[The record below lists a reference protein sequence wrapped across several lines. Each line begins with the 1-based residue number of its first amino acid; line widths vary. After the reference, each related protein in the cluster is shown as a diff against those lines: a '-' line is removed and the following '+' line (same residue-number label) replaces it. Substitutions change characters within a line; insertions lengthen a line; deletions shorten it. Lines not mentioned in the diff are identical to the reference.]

1 MVLNLIWHVVIGV
14 ELFCSI
20 CSL

>member
-14 ELFCSI
+14 ELFC
-20 CSL
+20 